1 MVFLLD
7 TNHWIFLLKGRT
19 PALEKKLDTVSPEDV
34 RFCSVV
40 KEELYYGAHKHA
52 NRQARLGILQRL
64 FSRHKSADF
73 DDRAADEAGRLRQEL
88 EERGEV
94 IGPHDLQIAAV
105 AIVQGWVLVT
115 NNTREFQRIP
125 RLKMEDWTR
134 EGGAG
139 VTE

>member
-1 MVFLLD
+1 MAFLLD

-19 PALEKKLDTVSPEDV
+19 PALEQKLDTVSPEDV

-52 NRQARLGILQRL
+52 NRQARLAILQNL

-73 DDRAADEAGRLRQEL
+73 DDAAAAEAGQLRQEL
-88 EERGEV
+88 EKRGEV
-94 IGPHDLQIAAV
+94 IGAHDLQIAAV
-105 AIVQGWVLVT
+105 AVVQGWVLVT

-125 RLKMEDWTR
+125 RLKLEDWTR
-134 EGGAG
+134 ERGRA
-139 VTE
+139 